1 MLIQA
6 PIYGLLFRGDVI
18 TLQNPY
24 GLPPVP
30 NPSNDDKTRGL
41 GTTTEKGLYQ

>member
-1 MLIQA
+1 
-6 PIYGLLFRGDVI
+6 LLFRGDVI
-18 TLQNPY
+18 TLKNPH
-24 GLPPVP
+24 GLPPASVP